1 MQIKRFSVTGYKNF
15 QNEIVLENMGNICVI
30 HGENNVGK
38 SNLLE
43 AMQLF
48 FKCCYKWL
56 SSSDSDNRILNLS
69 AEELAKLG
77 FKTNEIFNL
86 ALDKPIF
93 INANLITEP
102 ENRNKILNISLTLKT
117 FENKNISCIIDS
129 KENHIFSFKDL
140 FMPYQESAYA
150 LIGVDRLISENEI
163 ETGRN
168 IVPQTLL
175 LKLYDIKDSLEASIY
190 EKWALFV
197 RTLQRFNDVLGE
209 GEFVA
214 LFDRHSN
221 RANLAFQPKKSNSSR
236 IPIEMLGSGI
246 QQVVA
251 LIARLLVSNAT
262 FIGIEE
268 PELNLRYTLQLRLR
282 EIFKEIVEDPFGPK
296 QIIISSHSP
305 AFEFGKH
312 FYAMRTGKDAPTL
325 TQCSIVEA
333 NDFTEHYSDTA
344 STDET
349 APMGYVSSEGL
360 VKLPEYVRQT
370 LEIEQGGGVVFIKR
384 QDNGHIELLTND
396 QYFDLFEMPRQNE
409 NR

>member
-1 MQIKRFSVTGYKNF
+1 MQLIKFSVTGYKNF
-15 QNEIVLENMGNICVI
+15 QKEIVLENMGKICVI

-48 FKCCYKWL
+48 FKCCYKWF
-56 SSSDSDNRILNLS
+56 SSSDSDNKKLNLS
-69 AEELAKLG
+69 ADELAKLG
-77 FKTNEIFNL
+77 FKTSEIFNL
-86 ALDKPIF
+86 ALTKPIL
-93 INANLITEP
+93 ITANLISEP
-102 ENRNKILNISLTLKT
+102 EKQKTISIRLTLTKL
-117 FENKNISCIIDS
+117 ENNDISCTIS
-129 KENHIFSFKDL
+129 TLEKNIFSFKNL
-140 FMPYQESAYA
+140 FMPYQESAYV
-150 LIGVDRLISENEI
+150 LIGVDRLISESEM

-175 LKLYDIKDSLEASIY
+175 LKLYDIKDSLEPSIY

-197 RTLQRFNDVLGE
+197 RTLQRFNDVLGK

-214 LFDRHSN
+214 LFNRHSN
-221 RANLAFQPKKSNSSR
+221 RANLAFQPQKSNSRR

-262 FIGIEE
+262 IIGIEE

-282 EIFKEIVEDPFGPK
+282 EIFTEIVEDPVGPK

-325 TQCSIVEA
+325 THRPIAEA
-333 NDFTEHYSDTA
+333 NYFTEHYSNTA
-344 STDET
+344 AIDET
-349 APMGYVSSEGL
+349 APMGYVSSDGL

-370 LEIEQGGGVVFIKR
+370 LQIEQGGGVVFIKR
-384 QDNGHIELLTND
+384 QDNGHIEILTND
-396 QYFDLFEMPRQNE
+396 QYFDLLEMPRKTE
-409 NR
+409 K